1 MVKDLSI
8 IMIFRRSL
16 TSSNLEYLLKKSDM
30 VTYPGEI
37 ASIEGGYRT
46 LEVDVTLNYNSIWVQ
61 TLALTF

>member
-30 VTYPGEI
+30 VTYPGKI
-37 ASIEGGYRT
+37 ASIGGRGGGG
-46 LEVDVTLNYNSIWVQ
+46 V
-61 TLALTF
+61 